1 MNHHHHQKSEGG
13 SGREYGFGFERFDVY
28 RLAVEVNRWFAS
40 VTMPS
45 GRSHLRDQGMR
56 AADSV
61 VCNIAEGLSKGRS
74 GRAGRNSLRI
84 ALGEAGE
91 LCAVL
96 DCAAVPGRQQ
106 AQRKLRRI
114 GAMLA
119 KMTR

>member
-1 MNHHHHQKSEGG
+1 MNHHQKNSEGG
-13 SGREYGFGFERFDVY
+13 RGNGYGFGFERFDVY

-61 VCNIAEGLSKGRS
+61 VCNIAEGLSKGRR

-96 DCAAVPGRQQ
+96 DCAPVPGGEETQH
-106 AQRKLRRI
+106 KLRRI

>member
-1 MNHHHHQKSEGG
+1 MNHHQNEVGRG
-13 SGREYGFGFERFDVY
+13 SEYGFGFERFDVY

-40 VTMPS
+40 VKLPS
-45 GRSHLRDQGMR
+45 GRSHLREQGMR

-61 VCNIAEGLSKGRS
+61 VCNIAEGISKGPS

-96 DCAAVPGRQQ
+96 DCAVVPGGDD

-119 KMTR
+119 KMTQ

>member
-1 MNHHHHQKSEGG
+1 MEKSNGGVRQHQQQHA
-13 SGREYGFGFERFDVY
+13 FGFERYDVY

-40 VTMPS
+40 VKMPH

-61 VCNIAEGLSKGRS
+61 VCNIAEGIAKGPR
-74 GRAGRNSLRI
+74 GRAGRNSLCI

-96 DCAAVPGRQQ
+96 DCAAVPGGLE
-106 AQRKLRRI
+106 AQRKLRRV
-114 GAMLA
+114 GAMLS